1 MTFIVCTGAHLVYSE
16 IIWVSW
22 SISCC
27 YSSFCVIL
35 FAHTCEHHILV
46 SVNIYT
52 LNTKDDLIKM
62 LITVT
67 PISTDFFKLTHL
79 WSPFLFKH
87 LFFRSPRSHKTLQKL
102 YFSRTILNNSK
113 SKRQTL

>member
-1 MTFIVCTGAHLVYSE
+1 MVTEFCRQVCMTFIVCTGEHLIYSE
-16 IIWVSW
+16 IMWVSW

-27 YSSFCVIL
+27 YSSFCVIV

-52 LNTKDDLIKM
+52 LNTKDNFIQNRDLIKI

-67 PISTDFFKLTHL
+67 PISTEFF
-79 WSPFLFKH
+79 
-87 LFFRSPRSHKTLQKL
+87 
-102 YFSRTILNNSK
+102 
-113 SKRQTL
+113 